1 MSECEKKAVVQVL
14 GCKVNQA
21 EAAAMT
27 GLLQSRGYVVDPAA
41 QEPDL
46 VLVNTCCVTSK
57 AEAKSR
63 RMANRLAQKY
73 PSALVVVTGCLAEVN
88 PWSIQEDMD
97 RVVVLGTFEK
107 DRFAEFLENR
117 DITAHRDKIRSRTH
131 QGEGSQSDTGSGR
144 VHHTG
149 SSACTSFVDQGCS
162 GIPGRGRIFLKVQDG
177 CSQRCSYCIVP
188 SSRGPSRSL
197 AADAVCAHART
208 LEGQGFA
215 EIVLTGIHLGWYGR
229 DLTPAIGLQ
238 DLLERLL
245 EECPTVRFRLSSVEP
260 PEITPRLIE
269 LAATHPRV
277 CRHFHIPLQSGDDD
291 ILRRMGRPY
300 RTGFMQRLWE
310 STFRAIPDACVGLDI
325 MVGFPGESEQ
335 SFLNTLSLI
344 QASGV
349 AYLHVF
355 PFSPRTG
362 TPAAGF
368 FPRVAER
375 TARARVEE
383 LRSLSAAMR
392 ERYYR
397 RFLGRTLVAVSETAP
412 DSQTRMVKART
423 DNYIPVN
430 VCLPPELMD
439 RTSFSVTL
447 TGIERGEV
455 SAEVSQA
462 EPIL

>member
-1 MSECEKKAVVQVL
+1 MPDCKKRAVVEVL

-27 GLLQSRGYVVDPAA
+27 QILQTQGYIVDPAA

-63 RMANRLAQKY
+63 RMANRLVEKY

-88 PWSIQEDMD
+88 PSSVQDNSD

-107 DRFAEFLENR
+107 DRFAEFLE
-117 DITAHRDKIRSRTH
+117 RSCN
-131 QGEGSQSDTGSGR
+131 ESGR
-144 VHHTG
+144 VLRSG
-149 SSACTSFVDQGCS
+149 SSACTTFVDQGCA
-162 GIPGRGRIFLKVQDG
+162 GIPGRGRTFLKVQDG
-177 CSQRCSYCIVP
+177 CSQHCSYCIVP

-197 AADAVCAHART
+197 VADAVCAHART
-208 LEGQGFA
+208 LAGQGFA
-215 EIVLTGIHLGWYGR
+215 EIVLTGIHLGRYGR
-229 DLTPAIGLQ
+229 DLTPAMRLE
-238 DLLERLL
+238 DLLQRLL
-245 EECPTVRFRLSSVEP
+245 EECPGVRFRLSSVEP

-300 RTGFMQRLWE
+300 RVNFIRRLWKRISE
-310 STFRAIPDACVGLDI
+310 AIPDMCVGLDI

-335 SFLNTLSLI
+335 SFLNTLSLV
-344 QASGV
+344 QGSGA

-368 FPRVAER
+368 FPRVSDL
-375 TARARVEE
+375 TARTRVEE
-383 LRSLSAAMR
+383 LRKLSGYHEGAVPTDGSWAAHWQRSLKPLRIPRPVWSRPGRTTISLSTCACRAN
-392 ERYYR
+392 
-397 RFLGRTLVAVSETAP
+397 SWTAP
-412 DSQTRMVKART
+412 ASSSLSRASNTEKSWQRFRRNNLFRHRIA
-423 DNYIPVN
+423 
-430 VCLPPELMD
+430 
-439 RTSFSVTL
+439 
-447 TGIERGEV
+447 
-455 SAEVSQA
+455 
-462 EPIL
+462 